1 LNLKTFFGLK
11 PPDKTTLGF
20 IRFII
25 GILFALEFSLAV
37 LYFSLK
43 IPPGNFVF
51 IAVIMSLAA
60 ILSLT
65 LVYIAYR
72 LGWIYRA
79 RQLRWTIIAGYGI
92 SMLVVVLVIT
102 VIAKWVFVSIN
113 DVLLIGIL
121 LLFGSGIFI
130 SFGYILAETI
140 SGRINSI
147 SNAAREIAQ
156 GNLTERV
163 PVTGN
168 DEISK
173 LGNTFN
179 DMTRQLEDM
188 DIHQKELRK
197 MRSDLIVWVGHDL
210 RTPLTSIRAILEALA
225 DRIVEDPETVQRY
238 LDMAQKEVR
247 YLSRLIDDLFD
258 LSQIDAGGMRVD
270 WQYIPLADLISDT
283 LESFTE
289 LAYQQGVNLDGSI
302 QPGIDLVYIDA
313 QLIGRVLNNLT
324 SNAIRYTPPGGTVNI
339 SAVKDNGKVT
349 VTVNDNGDGIKA
361 EDLPYIFE
369 RFFRGDKSR
378 NRTTGGTGLG
388 LAISRGIIE
397 AHGETIRAE
406 SEEDVGTKIIFTIPE
421 HAPQGFEEKIST

>member
-1 LNLKTFFGLK
+1 LNHKTLFGIK

-25 GILFALEFSLAV
+25 GILFALEVSLAA
-37 LYFSLK
+37 LYYSLK

-60 ILSLT
+60 IVSMI
-65 LVYIAYR
+65 LVYVAYR
-72 LGWIYRA
+72 LGWIFRS
-79 RQLRWTIIAGYGI
+79 RQLRWTIIIGYGI

-102 VIAKWVFVSIN
+102 VIAKWVFASIN
-113 DVLLIGIL
+113 DVLLTGIL
-121 LLFGSGIFI
+121 LLFGSGIFL

-140 SGRINSI
+140 SGRINSV
-147 SNAAREIAQ
+147 SQASREIAQ

-163 PVTGN
+163 PVMGKQ
-168 DEISK
+168 EIAM

-179 DMTRQLEDM
+179 DMARQLEDM
-188 DIHQKELRK
+188 DIRQKELRK

-225 DRIVEDPETVQRY
+225 DRIVEDPITVQRY

-270 WQYIPLADLISDT
+270 RQYIPLADLISDT

-289 LAYQQGVNLDGSI
+289 LAYQQGINLDGSI
-302 QPGIDLVYIDA
+302 HPGIDLVYIDA

-339 SAVKDNGKVT
+339 SAVRDNGKVT
-349 VTVNDNGDGIKA
+349 VTVSDNGDGIKA

-378 NRTTGGTGLG
+378 NRKTGGTGLG

-397 AHGETIRAE
+397 AHGESIWAE
-406 SEEDVGTKIIFTIPE
+406 SEEQVGTKISFTIPE
-421 HAPQGFEEKIST
+421 HAPRELED

>member
-1 LNLKTFFGLK
+1 
-11 PPDKTTLGF
+11 
-20 IRFII
+20 
-25 GILFALEFSLAV
+25 
-37 LYFSLK
+37 
-43 IPPGNFVF
+43 
-51 IAVIMSLAA
+51 MSLAA
-60 ILSLT
+60 ILSMI

-72 LGWIYRA
+72 LGWIFRA

-121 LLFGSGIFI
+121 LLFGSGIFL
-130 SFGYILAETI
+130 SFGYILAEAI

-147 SNAAREIAQ
+147 SQAAREIAQ

-168 DEISK
+168 DEIAI

-225 DRIVEDPETVQRY
+225 DRIVEDPVTVQRY

-339 SAVKDNGKVT
+339 SAVRDNGKVT
-349 VTVNDNGDGIKA
+349 VTVSDNGDGIKA

-397 AHGETIRAE
+397 AHGESIRAE

-421 HAPQGFEEKIST
+421 QAPQELEEKL

>member
-1 LNLKTFFGLK
+1 MNPKTIFGIK

-25 GILFALEFSLAV
+25 GILFALEISLGA
-37 LYFSLK
+37 LYYTLK
-43 IPPGNFVF
+43 IPLSNFVF

-60 ILSLT
+60 ILSMI

-72 LGWIYRA
+72 LGWIFRS
-79 RQLRWTIIAGYGI
+79 RQLRWTIIAGYSI

-102 VIAKWVFVSIN
+102 VIAKWVFASIN
-113 DVLLIGIL
+113 DVLLTGIL
-121 LLFGSGIFI
+121 LLFGSGIFL

-147 SNAAREIAQ
+147 SQAAREIAQ

-163 PVTGN
+163 PVTGS
-168 DEISK
+168 DELAM

-179 DMTRQLEDM
+179 DMARQLEDM
-188 DIHQKELRK
+188 DIRQKELRK

-225 DRIVEDPETVQRY
+225 DRIVEDPITVQRY

-258 LSQIDAGGMRVD
+258 LSQIDAGGMKVD
-270 WQYIPLADLISDT
+270 RQYIPLADLISDT

-302 QPGIDLVYIDA
+302 HPGIDLVYIDA

-339 SAVKDNGKVT
+339 SAVRGNGKVT
-349 VTVNDNGDGIKA
+349 VAVSDNGDGIKT

-378 NRTTGGTGLG
+378 NRKTGGTGLG
-388 LAISRGIIE
+388 LTISRGIIE
-397 AHGETIRAE
+397 AHGESIWAE
-406 SEEDVGTKIIFTIPE
+406 SEEQVGTKISFTIPE
-421 HAPQGFEEKIST
+421 HDPQELEEKK

>member
-1 LNLKTFFGLK
+1 
-11 PPDKTTLGF
+11 
-20 IRFII
+20 
-25 GILFALEFSLAV
+25 
-37 LYFSLK
+37 
-43 IPPGNFVF
+43 
-51 IAVIMSLAA
+51 MSLAA
-60 ILSLT
+60 ILSMI

-72 LGWIYRA
+72 LGWIFRA
-79 RQLRWTIIAGYGI
+79 RQLRWTIIAGYSI

-121 LLFGSGIFI
+121 LLFGSGIFL

-147 SNAAREIAQ
+147 SQAAREIAQ
-156 GNLTERV
+156 GNLAERV
-163 PVTGN
+163 PVAGN
-168 DEISK
+168 DEIAI

-179 DMTRQLEDM
+179 EMTRQLEDM

-270 WQYIPLADLISDT
+270 WQLIPLADLISDT

-339 SAVKDNGKVT
+339 SAVRDNGKVT
-349 VTVNDNGDGIKA
+349 VTVSDNGDGIKA

-397 AHGETIRAE
+397 AHGESIRAE

-421 HAPQGFEEKIST
+421 QAPQELEEKL